1 MNPKYIQRCFDLA
14 RLGNG
19 HTSPN
24 PSVGAVL
31 VYEDR
36 IIGEGWHQQYGGAHA
51 EVNAVA
57 NVRPEHRALIAKAT
71 LYVSLEPCHH
81 FGKTPPCVDLILQ
94 ERIPKVVIAQ
104 MDPHDKV
111 AGQSIQKLRAHGV
124 EVVENVLL
132 KEGLEVT
139 RPFVKNIIWKKPY
152 IILKWAESADGFMG
166 APDKQIWLSNTLA
179 KRLAHRWRSEVDA
192 ILVGSNTVL
201 IDNPGL
207 DNRFWYGKSPVRV
220 VLDGQGRIGGDWND
234 SEKEKKSLKILDDS
248 IKTLI
253 YSHIEHP
260 LSATTNN
267 KFSFKQTFF
276 KTLSYSNPNELLED
290 LYREK
295 IGIVLVEGG
304 ASVLNFF
311 IKNNLWDEARVF
323 KTNKCLETGVSA
335 PKIASKDEVEVSQ
348 ILDNQLYWY
357 RNHSFQ

>member
-1 MNPKYIQRCFDLA
+1 
-14 RLGNG
+14 
-19 HTSPN
+19 
-24 PSVGAVL
+24 
-31 VYEDR
+31 
-36 IIGEGWHQQYGGAHA
+36 
-51 EVNAVA
+51 VNAVA
-57 NVRPEHRALIAKAT
+57 SVRPEHRALIAQAT
-71 LYVSLEPCHH
+71 IYVSLEPCHH
-81 FGKTPPCVDLILQ
+81 FGKTPPCVDLILK

-124 EVVENVLL
+124 EVIENVLME
-132 KEGLEVT
+132 EGLKVT

-166 APDKQIWLSNTLA
+166 APDKPVWLSNALA

-201 IDNPGL
+201 IDNPRL
-207 DNRFWYGKSPVRV
+207 DNRYWYGKSPVRV
-220 VLDGQGRIGGDWND
+220 VLDGQGRVGVDSNH
-234 SEKEKKSLKILDDS
+234 SEKEKKALKILDDS

-260 LSATTNN
+260 LAATANN

-276 KTLSYSNPNELLED
+276 KTISYNNPNELLED
-290 LYREK
+290 LYHEK

-323 KTNKCLETGVSA
+323 KTNKGLETGIIA
-335 PKIASKDEVEVSQ
+335 PKITSKNAVEILQ
-348 ILDNQLYWY
+348 ILDNQLHWY
-357 RNHSFQ
+357 RNHGLEESIVKTK